1 MEARATAETQMSN
14 ELYILSSG
22 NVFGGT
28 QIFQIKLAVL
38 LRDHIRLVVVSP
50 LLPALKS
57 GLAESGAEF
66 IGLPA
71 HGWLTL
77 RWALLRWLWRQRRV
91 IHASGALMVLNGR
104 GVAYL
109 APMVRLLTGNAPVII
124 SQTALSMRDGDI
136 KESLY
141 GMAARFARC
150 VVTVSDAIAAQH
162 IQRWPGLAVKSI
174 PNWMDDLESSTAL
187 LPQDDLPF
195 SGIIRA
201 AVVARLAP
209 GKGVEDVVA
218 VCAELQGI
226 ELHAYGDGPM
236 RDQFDKM
243 GGQFAWLHVHGHV
256 DDLSRRLPAHSILIS
271 GSYSESFSY
280 AVAEGIQAGLL
291 CVLTDI
297 PAHRELLGDGYP
309 EGLFFPPGDQAA
321 LKHAL
326 QTARTLLVNDHG
338 AGARRAVS
346 AAMARIAMR
355 NAPAVARQRYLAVL
369 TDASVGDGVQ

>member
-1 MEARATAETQMSN
+1 MNRDAI
-14 ELYILSSG
+14 ILSTT
-22 NVFGGT
+22 NFFGGGE
-28 QIFQIKLAVL
+28 IFQIKLAAL
-38 LRDHIRLVVVSP
+38 LQHHIRLVVVSP
-50 LLPALKS
+50 FLPKLKS
-57 GLAESGAEF
+57 GLAESGAGF
-66 IGLPA
+66 VGLPA
-71 HGWLTL
+71 HGGLAL

-91 IHASGALMVLNGR
+91 IRANRTLMVLNGR
-104 GVAYL
+104 QAAYL
-109 APMVRLLTGNAPVII
+109 APMVRLLTGGAPVIL
-124 SQTALSMRDGDI
+124 SQTALSMRAGDI

-141 GMAARFARC
+141 GIAARFARC

-174 PNWMDDLESSTAL
+174 PNWMDDMEGSTAV

-195 SGIIRA
+195 AEIIRA

-226 ELHAYGDGPM
+226 ELHVYGDGPM

-243 GGQFAWLHVHGHV
+243 GGQFVWLHVHGHV

-297 PAHRELLGDGYP
+297 PAHRELLGDSYP
-309 EGLFFPPGDQAA
+309 EGLFFPPGNRAA

-338 AGARRAVS
+338 AGAHRAVS

-369 TDASVGDGVQ
+369 TDAGVGVAVCNDPGR